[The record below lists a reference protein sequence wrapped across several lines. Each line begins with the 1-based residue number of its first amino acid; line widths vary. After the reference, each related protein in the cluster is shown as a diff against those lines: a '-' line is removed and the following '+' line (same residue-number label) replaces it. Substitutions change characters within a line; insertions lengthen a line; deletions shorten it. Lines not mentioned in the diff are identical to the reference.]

1 MTEKGKYRVCGA
13 LAGTVNGLFGG
24 GGGIPLV
31 FLLRSWAKLSDK
43 MALATCVAVIF
54 PFCLVSVLVYA
65 FRGALPLGEALP
77 YLVGGLAGGW
87 IGGIPL
93 VFLLRS
99 WAKLSDKMALAT
111 CVAVIFPFCLVSVL
125 VYAFRGALP
134 LGEALPY
141 LVGGLAGGWI
151 GGRLFKDVPNT
162 WLKRIFALFLLY
174 GAVRY
179 LL

>member
-24 GGGIPLV
+24 GGGIPL
-31 FLLRSWAKLSDK
+31 
-43 MALATCVAVIF
+43 
-54 PFCLVSVLVYA
+54 A
-65 FRGALPLGEALP
+65 F
-77 YLVGGLAGGW
+77 V
-87 IGGIPL
+87 
-93 VFLLRS
+93 
-99 WAKLSDKMALAT
+99 
-111 CVAVIFPFCLVSVL
+111 
-125 VYAFRGALP
+125 LP

>member
-24 GGGIPLV
+24 GGGIPLA

-43 MALATCVAVIF
+43 TALATCVAVIF
-54 PFCLVSVLVYA
+54 PF
-65 FRGALPLGEALP
+65 
-77 YLVGGLAGGW
+77 
-87 IGGIPL
+87 
-93 VFLLRS
+93 
-99 WAKLSDKMALAT
+99 
-111 CVAVIFPFCLVSVL
+111 
-125 VYAFRGALP
+125 
-134 LGEALPY
+134 Y

>member
-24 GGGIPLV
+24 GGGIPLA

-43 MALATCVAVIF
+43 TALATCVAVIF

-65 FRGALPLGEALP
+65 FR
-77 YLVGGLAGGW
+77 
-87 IGGIPL
+87 
-93 VFLLRS
+93 
-99 WAKLSDKMALAT
+99 
-111 CVAVIFPFCLVSVL
+111 
-125 VYAFRGALP
+125 
-134 LGEALPY
+134 

>member
-24 GGGIPLV
+24 GGGIPL
-31 FLLRSWAKLSDK
+31 SDK
-43 MALATCVAVIF
+43 T
-54 PFCLVSVLVYA
+54 
-65 FRGALPLGEALP
+65 
-77 YLVGGLAGGW
+77 
-87 IGGIPL
+87 
-93 VFLLRS
+93 
-99 WAKLSDKMALAT
+99 ALAT